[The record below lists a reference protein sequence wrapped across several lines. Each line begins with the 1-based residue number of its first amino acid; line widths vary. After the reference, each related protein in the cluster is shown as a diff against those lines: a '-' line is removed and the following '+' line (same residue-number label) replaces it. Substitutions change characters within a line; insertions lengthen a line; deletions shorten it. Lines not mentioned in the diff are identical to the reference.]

1 MPDKSK
7 SVFCFNDRYLSVKKN
22 EMFDV
27 LKDAFISWIKSRPM
41 THSAAAAYYAV
52 FSLPGLLIIV
62 ISITT
67 FFLDEE
73 LVRSQIQTYIGN
85 FIGENVADSVS
96 NIIDNARLKS
106 SGFFTLLLGGGI
118 LLFGATGLFNQLK
131 SSFNSVWN
139 VQTKPEKTILHALFN
154 RAVSLGV
161 AIMVG
166 FLLLMSMYLSA
177 GLKVFGGWL
186 VKEFPNLEFAKI
198 LEVGVT
204 FFTISLLFT
213 MIFKILPDIYI
224 KFKYALAGGVLS
236 ALLFLLGELAFAKA
250 LDTFFPQ
257 NVFGAAGSIVL
268 IMIWVTYGCMIL
280 QFGAEF
286 IRALMKH
293 YDHEIKISRFVKSYE
308 L

>member
-1 MPDKSK
+1 MIK
-7 SVFCFNDRYLSVKKN
+7 VF
-22 EMFDV
+22 
-27 LKDAFISWIKSRPM
+27 KDAFLSWIKSRPM

-85 FIGENVADSVS
+85 FIGENVADSVT

-106 SGFFTLLLGGGI
+106 TGLFTLLLGGGI

-131 SSFNSVWN
+131 YSINTVWN
-139 VQTKPEKTILHALFN
+139 VKTKPDKTILHALFN

-161 AIMVG
+161 AIMIG

-177 GLKVFGGWL
+177 GLKVFGNWL
-186 VKEFPNLEFAKI
+186 SAEFPELESVKV
-198 LEVGVT
+198 LELIVT
-204 FFTISLLFT
+204 FFTISMVFT
-213 MIFKILPDIYI
+213 MIFKILPDVYI
-224 KFKYALAGGVLS
+224 KLKYALAGGVLS
-236 ALLFLLGELAFAKA
+236 ALLFLIGEFAFTKA
-250 LDTFFPQ
+250 LDSFFPQ

-293 YDHEIKISRFVKSYE
+293 YELEIKTTRFVKSYE